1 MSTVT
6 RQQWQYWAR
15 SSTASFPAVFPN
27 KENKS
32 TLFCK
37 DQTDITYYILQ
48 SRITHYILLQPTH
61 HTVHL
66 QMQLVHKY
74 KTLYQRPY
82 LHRNMFLCKAVCHT
96 LLLWAYW
103 PAALM
108 ARPNAR
114 SCECNDSS
122 VHGALSNPK
131 TSILIQKRHPYTGNL
146 NSETCGDSQKTCLHC
161 GDVLG
166 MWGSR

>member
-32 TLFCK
+32 TLFRK
-37 DQTDITYYILQ
+37 DQTGITYYNHASHTTSYFNQ
-48 SRITHYILLQPTH
+48 HITLCD
-61 HTVHL
+61 VHL

-74 KTLYQRPY
+74 KTLYKRQY

-122 VHGALSNPK
+122 VHGALFHPK